1 MRDSRDYIIAALGAA
16 LLFCLG
22 LVLGGQGM
30 GGLADVD
37 VLPAASAQD
46 GGINNPSGGDGTIP
60 PGSTPAPSVD
70 YRPGL
75 DGRSVPPTASDS
87 NSNNRFVA
95 VTSPIGSGESIL
107 FLIDSENDQLLAYR
121 FLRRKGVQFVG
132 ARKIDYDLKISEYK
146 DLSEFTRDDM
156 KRLWNKQRSKE
167 LRASNR

>member
-22 LVLGGQGM
+22 LMLGGQGVD
-30 GGLADVD
+30 GLDLD

-46 GGINNPSGGDGTIP
+46 GGIANPNEGDGTIP
-60 PGSTPAPSVD
+60 PGSTPEPSVN

-75 DGRSVPPTASDS
+75 DGRAVPPTASDS
-87 NSNNRFVA
+87 DSNNRFIA
-95 VTSPIGSGESIL
+95 VTTPVGSGESIL

-121 FLRRKGVQFVG
+121 FLRRKGLQFVA
-132 ARKIDYDLKISEYK
+132 ARKIDYDLKISSYK

-156 KRLWNKQRSKE
+156 KRLWNKQRTKE
-167 LRASNR
+167 LRTSNR

>member
-16 LLFCLG
+16 LVFCLG
-22 LVLGGQGM
+22 LVLGGQGVD
-30 GGLADVD
+30 AFDVD

-46 GGINNPSGGDGTIP
+46 GGTIANPGGDSSVP
-60 PGSTPAPSVD
+60 PGAGKEPTVN

-75 DGRSVPPTASDS
+75 DGRAVPPTASDS

-95 VTSPIGSGESIL
+95 VTSPVGSGESIL
-107 FLIDSENDQLLAYR
+107 FLIDSEHDQLLAYR
-121 FLRRKGVQFVG
+121 FLRRKGLQFVA
-132 ARKIDYDLKISEYK
+132 ARKIDYDLKISSYK

-167 LRASNR
+167 LRK